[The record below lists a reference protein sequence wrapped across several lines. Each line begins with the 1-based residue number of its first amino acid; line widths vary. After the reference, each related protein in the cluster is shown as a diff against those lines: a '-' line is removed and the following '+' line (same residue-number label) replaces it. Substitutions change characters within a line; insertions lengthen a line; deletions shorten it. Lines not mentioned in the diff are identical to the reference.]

1 MLFGLTRDFMQK
13 DGISMMLGVPEG
25 LRAERLNM
33 VQVRMLM
40 NSEIPHHLRLQLK
53 EIDLRVTLEYGL
65 SRKKM
70 LSHLLKGE
78 KLSMTSFFGLL
89 LQVAQSI
96 EEGRLYML
104 KAEQYA
110 LHEDYIFVEGSL
122 HSGKVYLTYVPL
134 LSPDNVIS
142 TGQGFRSLIMTL
154 MASVKE
160 LTGDGVQRLLQCCG
174 EEDFTPVRLKKLLA
188 ELLTEGEVVKPHSEI
203 KRDSNVLP
211 FPRFEN
217 PEPSILSD
225 QPLRT
230 RPSIGGSDKKAGMQ
244 DSVSVPTAAG
254 VPPTPWTGGYS
265 AFQRSQEQTSSGFT
279 EAEETQRASPYRTY
293 IVLGCLLGDA
303 LLWKFL
309 YMSDPS
315 TLWLA
320 VCGIITLL
328 LAITCWLVWTGVIKL
343 GKKEDE
349 DEPDAE
355 EIARGMSLRVP
366 DSFFGRDSG
375 RDSVRGLK
383 RESERDSMNAGLSP
397 PLSKVEPL
405 KNRQKVDNSRSV
417 QNQKHPAHE
426 FPASGS
432 LPTSATVLLS
442 VENAPDN
449 NVATDK
455 HRRAAPY
462 LERCDHNN
470 SGAIERIEL
479 DRASFIIGRSE
490 EVAQYVEKSEGTS
503 RVHAE
508 ILKSPAGYVIKDLD
522 SRNGTLLQG
531 EAMIPYKEYPLMEGT
546 EFTIVK
552 GNYIFHTA

>member
-1 MLFGLTRDFMQK
+1 MFGLTRDFMQK
-13 DGISMMLGVPEG
+13 DGISMLLGVSEG

-40 NSEIPHHLRLQLK
+40 NSEIPHHLWLQLK

-89 LQVAQSI
+89 LQVAQAI

-104 KAEQYA
+104 NAEQYA

-122 HSGKVYLTYVPL
+122 QSGKVYLTYVPL
-134 LSPDNVIS
+134 LSPEKVIS

-160 LTGDGVQRLLQCCG
+160 LAGDGVQRLLQCCG
-174 EEDFTPVRLKKLLA
+174 EEDFSPARLKKLLA
-188 ELLTEGEVVKPHSEI
+188 ELLTEGEVVKPYPTIDRE
-203 KRDSNVLP
+203 SNILP
-211 FPRFEN
+211 FRRLEE
-217 PEPSILSD
+217 PEPSRLSD
-225 QPLRT
+225 EPLRSRSST
-230 RPSIGGSDKKAGMQ
+230 GSSDKKAGLQ
-244 DSVSVPTAAG
+244 DSMRATAEPISA
-254 VPPTPWTGGYS
+254 PWSGGYS
-265 AFQRSQEQTSSGFT
+265 AFQRSQEATSSGFT
-279 EAEETQRASPYRTY
+279 EEEETQQVSSPYRTY

-309 YMSDPS
+309 YMSDPT

-320 VCGIITLL
+320 VCGILTLFL
-328 LAITCWLVWTGVIKL
+328 GIICWLVWTGKLKL

-355 EIARGMSLRVP
+355 EIVRGMSFKEP
-366 DSFFGRDSG
+366 DRDFGRISG
-375 RDSVRGLK
+375 RNSAKESV
-383 RESERDSMNAGLSP
+383 NAGLSP
-397 PLSKVEPL
+397 PVSKVEPL
-405 KNRQKVDNSRSV
+405 RIRQVMGNSRSGL
-417 QNQKHPAHE
+417 NQKGSAND

-432 LPTSATVLLS
+432 LPSSATVLLS
-442 VENAPDN
+442 PDNAPEKN
-449 NVATDK
+449 AAMDK

-470 SGAIERIEL
+470 SGPTERIEL

-508 ILKSPAGYVIKDLD
+508 ILKSPTGYVIKDLD

-546 EFTIVK
+546 VFTIVK

>member
-89 LQVAQSI
+89 LQVAQAI

-104 KAEQYA
+104 NAEQYV

-134 LSPDNVIS
+134 LSPDEVLS
-142 TGQGFRSLIMTL
+142 TGQGFKSLIMTL

-160 LTGDGVQRLLQCCG
+160 LAGDGVQRLLQCCG
-174 EEDFTPVRLKKLLA
+174 EEDFTPARLKKLLA
-188 ELLTEGEVVKPHSEI
+188 ELLTEGEVVKPPPVIE
-203 KRDSNVLP
+203 RESNALP
-211 FPRFEN
+211 FRRLEN
-217 PEPSILSD
+217 PEPSRLAD
-225 QPLRT
+225 QSLRT
-230 RPSIGGSDKKAGMQ
+230 RSSIGGSDEKVGLQ
-244 DSVSVPTAAG
+244 DSVRVTAE
-254 VPPTPWTGGYS
+254 PISTPWAGGYS
-265 AFQRSQEQTSSGFT
+265 AFQQSQEETSSGIT
-279 EAEETQRASPYRTY
+279 DENDTQQASPYRTY

-309 YMSDPS
+309 YMSDPT

-320 VCGIITLL
+320 VCGILTLL
-328 LAITCWLVWTGVIKL
+328 LAIISWLVWTGNLKL

-355 EIARGMSLRVP
+355 EITRGMSLKEP
-366 DSFFGRDSG
+366 DRFSARSSG
-375 RDSVRGLK
+375 RNSV
-383 RESERDSMNAGLSP
+383 NAGISAP
-397 PLSKVEPL
+397 MPKVEPL
-405 KNRQKVDNSRSV
+405 STRQGMDNSLSV
-417 QNQKHPAHE
+417 HNQKNPAQE
-426 FPASGS
+426 FPASGV
-432 LPTSATVLLS
+432 LPASATVLLS
-442 VENAPDN
+442 PDNAPDKN
-449 NVATDK
+449 AAADK
-455 HRRAAPY
+455 HRRAIPY

-470 SGAIERIEL
+470 SGPTERIEL

-490 EVAQYVEKSEGTS
+490 AVAQYVEQSEGTS

-508 ILKSPAGYVIKDLD
+508 ILKSQTGYVIKDLD

-546 EFTIVK
+546 VFTIVK

>member
-1 MLFGLTRDFMQK
+1 MFGLTRDFMQK

-25 LRAERLNM
+25 LRAEQLNM

-53 EIDLRVTLEYGL
+53 EIDLRITLEYGL

-89 LQVAQSI
+89 LQVAQAI

-104 KAEQYA
+104 NAEQYA

-122 HSGKVYLTYVPL
+122 QSGKVYLTYVPL
-134 LSPDNVIS
+134 LSPEKVIS

-174 EEDFTPVRLKKLLA
+174 EEDFTPARLKKLLA
-188 ELLTEGEVVKPHSEI
+188 ELLSEGEVVKPNLAIE
-203 KRDSNVLP
+203 RESNILS
-211 FPRFEN
+211 FRRLEE
-217 PEPSILSD
+217 PEPSRLSD
-225 QPLRT
+225 QPLRSRSST
-230 RPSIGGSDKKAGMQ
+230 GSSDKKAGLQ
-244 DSVSVPTAAG
+244 DSMRAAAE
-254 VPPTPWTGGYS
+254 PISAPWSGGYS
-265 AFQRSQEQTSSGFT
+265 AFQRSQEATGSGFT
-279 EAEETQRASPYRTY
+279 EEEETQQASSPYRTY
-293 IVLGCLLGDA
+293 IMFGCLLGDA

-309 YMSDPS
+309 YMSDPT

-320 VCGIITLL
+320 VCGILTLL
-328 LAITCWLVWTGVIKL
+328 IGITCWLVWTGKLKL

-355 EIARGMSLRVP
+355 EIARGMGLREP
-366 DSFFGRDSG
+366 DRFFGRDSG
-375 RDSVRGLK
+375 RDSIRGLK
-383 RESERDSMNAGLSP
+383 RESERDSMNAGLSAP
-397 PLSKVEPL
+397 KPKVEPL
-405 KNRQKVDNSRSV
+405 IIRSEVGNRGSV
-417 QNQKHPAHE
+417 HNQRDPAHE

-432 LPTSATVLLS
+432 LPVSATVLLS
-442 VENAPDN
+442 PDNAPEKN
-449 NVATDK
+449 AATDK

-470 SGAIERIEL
+470 SGPTERIEL

-508 ILKSPAGYVIKDLD
+508 IFKSPTGYVIKDLD
-522 SRNGTLLQG
+522 SKNGTLLQG

-546 EFTIVK
+546 VFTIVK